1 MISSFHLYGTPVD
14 GNFRG
19 SQGVSALVSPS
30 FPLPV
35 MQFPVHTK
43 YALGLQ
49 VGRSLRLICLY
60 LPPSLADDEVSAA
73 LDVLPLTQDT
83 VICGDLNARL
93 GAVAGDSRDC
103 PS

>member
-1 MISSFHLYGTPVD
+1 
-14 GNFRG
+14 
-19 SQGVSALVSPS
+19 
-30 FPLPV
+30 